1 MKLQGPFRERKILK
15 RIFINTFKENSPMYQ
30 KYIRK
35 VSESTG
41 IDKEKV
47 EESEPAKKFLRSLFD
62 I

>member
-1 MKLQGPFRERKILK
+1 
-15 RIFINTFKENSPMYQ
+15 MYQ